1 MKNIKAVLSVT
12 NEFNSIPE
20 TFRYFHDHYSTMADF
35 MKHAVI
41 KGVFIEG
48 SFYTNYEESYL
59 VIDIKNTNLT

>member
-1 MKNIKAVLSVT
+1 
-12 NEFNSIPE
+12 
-20 TFRYFHDHYSTMADF
+20 